1 MPGLF
6 KRALQKA
13 RSNLSEV
20 KFDGVVLSIVLGF
33 LVLVIAGN
41 IIRIFTNGQS
51 NYATYLEEGTDL
63 EKLIE
68 KNQVLSE
75 EYEYVTSD
83 EYKALLLRDAQNL
96 AKPEE
101 NLFSTK
107 DKASFFFEELEY
119 LDIQDKT
126 EFSDWWAKLIAW

>member
-20 KFDGVVLSIVLGF
+20 KLDGLALSVILGF

-63 EKLIE
+63 EKLLE
-68 KNQVLSE
+68 KNESLNG
-75 EYEYVTSD
+75 EYQYVTSD

-96 AKPEE
+96 ARPEE
-101 NLFSTK
+101 NLYNTK
-107 DKASFFFEELEY
+107 DKASFFFEQPEY
-119 LDIQDKT
+119 LDLRDKQT
-126 EFSDWWAKLIAW
+126 FFDWWSKLIAW

>member
-51 NYATYLEEGTDL
+51 NYATYLEEGADL
-63 EKLIE
+63 EKLLE

-75 EYEYVTSD
+75 EYKYVTSD

>member
-20 KFDGVVLSIVLGF
+20 KFDGVVLSIALGF

-63 EKLIE
+63 EKLLE

-75 EYEYVTSD
+75 EYKYVTSD